1 MWGGDRQWATPTNVS
16 ACSPPLRLRT
26 PESMSVCLSLP
37 LPPPTTPL
45 ICSRQLPDGSV
56 VAAGGAQQSQQG
68 GSTVKV
74 QCSSCPGAPVEHVYL
89 IEWGG
94 SSMLDWE
101 CDGVCMHVCV
111 CVCVCACECVCVCTH
126 VQASGRVS
134 SRPCGGAKSIG
145 TEANENLPGK
155 HLPLI

>member
-1 MWGGDRQWATPTNVS
+1 
-16 ACSPPLRLRT
+16 
-26 PESMSVCLSLP
+26 
-37 LPPPTTPL
+37 
-45 ICSRQLPDGSV
+45 
-56 VAAGGAQQSQQG
+56 
-68 GSTVKV
+68 
-74 QCSSCPGAPVEHVYL
+74 
-89 IEWGG
+89 
-94 SSMLDWE
+94 MLDWE

-155 HLPLI
+155 HLPLISLVLGTFEPSRSCSGGGAVEMAATEIRPIR